1 MTITKVQWISSYH
14 FHSLKLKFYDETAF
28 KRIMHTLVD
37 LKVPKNGENLAHFSV
52 HTVTLQVQQLHQWLI
67 STRFDE
73 YYLEQRRLCGN
84 TSLVSS

>member
-1 MTITKVQWISSYH
+1 MKVQWISSYYH
-14 FHSLKLKFYDETAF
+14 FHSLKLKFQDETAF
-28 KRIMHTLVD
+28 KRILHTLVD
-37 LKVPKNGENLAHFSV
+37 LRVPKNNENRAHYSV

-84 TSLVSS
+84 ISLVSS